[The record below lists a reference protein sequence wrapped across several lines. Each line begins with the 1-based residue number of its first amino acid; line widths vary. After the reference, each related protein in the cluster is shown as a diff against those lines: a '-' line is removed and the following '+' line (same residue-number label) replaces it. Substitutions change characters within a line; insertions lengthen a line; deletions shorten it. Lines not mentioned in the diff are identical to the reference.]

1 VERGTFLAGSAVVV
15 VCLAAAL
22 RAAEAF
28 PVSIRVNA
36 AALQGEFRPIWA
48 WFGYDEPNYTYMKDG
63 RKLLSQLAALSPV
76 PVYVRAHNLLTSGD
90 GTPSLKWGSTNAY
103 TGDAAGRPRYDWSI
117 LDRIFDAYV
126 ERGMKPLVE
135 IGFMP
140 EALSVK
146 PRPYRRQFS
155 LGPLNRS
162 SEGGWA
168 YPPKDYAKWAEL
180 VFQWVRHSV
189 ERYGRAEVETWL
201 WETWNE
207 ANLGYW
213 RGTPEE
219 FHKLHD
225 YTADAVKRALPTAR
239 IGGPHWAG
247 GTQEGSVRWF
257 RRFLEHAL
265 SGRNYA
271 TGAAGAPLDFVAFHA
286 KGNPRVVEGRVQMGI
301 ANQLAVIRRG
311 FEVIASYP
319 ELRDRPVILGESD
332 PEGCAACSARV
343 YPHNAYRNGT
353 VYSSYTAASFAR
365 KYDLA
370 ARHGITLAGAVTW
383 AFEFE
388 DQPYFD
394 GFRSLATN
402 GLEKPVLNVFRMY
415 GMMGGWRVPAEST
428 HEVALD
434 TIRAEGVR
442 ETPDVAALA
451 ALEAARLSVMVWHY
465 HDDDVAGPAADVTLE
480 VRGFP
485 AGVARALL
493 HHYRID
499 GKHSNAYAEW
509 RRMGSPQQ
517 PTPEQYRALERAAQL
532 ALFTSPEW
540 VRPSAGTLK
549 LRFPLPR
556 QGVSLVQFSW

>member
-1 VERGTFLAGSAVVV
+1 VERRIFLAGSAAVV
-15 VCLAAAL
+15 VCLATAL

-36 AALQGEFRPIWA
+36 AALQSEFRPIWA

-63 RKLLSQLAALSPV
+63 RKLLAQLAALSPV

-103 TGDAAGRPRYDWSI
+103 TEDADGRPRYDWSI
-117 LDRIFDAYV
+117 IDRIFDPYV

-146 PRPYRRQFS
+146 PKPYRHQFS
-155 LGPLNRS
+155 LAPLNRS
-162 SEGGWA
+162 IEGGWA

-189 ERYGRAEVETWL
+189 ERYGRTEVESWL

-207 ANLGYW
+207 ANIGYW
-213 RGTPEE
+213 RGRPEE
-219 FHKLHD
+219 FHQLHD

-247 GTQEGSVRWF
+247 STQEGSVGWF

-265 SGRNYA
+265 TGRNYA
-271 TGAAGAPLDFVAFHA
+271 TGSTGAPLDFVAFHA
-286 KGNPRVVEGRVQMGI
+286 KGSPRVVEGRVQMGI

-353 VYSSYTAASFAR
+353 VYSSSVLS
-365 KYDLA
+365 KLA
-370 ARHGITLAGAVTW
+370 AC
-383 AFEFE
+383 
-388 DQPYFD
+388 
-394 GFRSLATN
+394 
-402 GLEKPVLNVFRMY
+402 
-415 GMMGGWRVPAEST
+415 
-428 HEVALD
+428 
-434 TIRAEGVR
+434 
-442 ETPDVAALA
+442 
-451 ALEAARLSVMVWHY
+451 
-465 HDDDVAGPAADVTLE
+465 GPRT
-480 VRGFP
+480 G
-485 AGVARALL
+485 
-493 HHYRID
+493 
-499 GKHSNAYAEW
+499 
-509 RRMGSPQQ
+509 
-517 PTPEQYRALERAAQL
+517 
-532 ALFTSPEW
+532 
-540 VRPSAGTLK
+540 
-549 LRFPLPR
+549 
-556 QGVSLVQFSW
+556 